1 MLLSVPDSLIVSLT
15 KNQDLNG
22 NEQPDMASLPSTPRK
37 SRAHSFGMDGLDL
50 LQFTYKVYSW
60 L

>member
-1 MLLSVPDSLIVSLT
+1 MLLSVPDSLVVSLT

-22 NEQPDMASLPSTPRK
+22 NELPGMASLPSTPRK
-37 SRAHSFGMDGLDL
+37 SRANSLGMDGLDL
-50 LQFTYKVYSW
+50 LQFTYKVQSW